1 MTATPSQ
8 MRLVYYKSSTGN
20 IGDDLNPWLW
30 PMVFGAEAFSDEGE
44 TRFLGIG
51 SIFTDGYVKRGG
63 KHIVF
68 GSGVPSPF
76 NRPDL
81 SAAEIDIRFVRGP
94 LSSRMSKNA
103 PWITDSAAIVPLFA
117 AERTAAAPA
126 RRPAFVPHFRTPD
139 DVAAKIAAE
148 LGLHLVKPSL
158 SPERFLEEL
167 RGCDE
172 VVAEA
177 MHGAILA
184 DAFRIPWKAV
194 YVTTPYESGWTSFFK
209 WRDWL
214 SSLGLP
220 AGARG
225 GFPLWGLAPK
235 PWRNRLSRPSIAEMV
250 ERLGAS
256 IARSEAVLSDEA
268 VLARAQ
274 DRIMAEARRLGHAA

>member
-8 MRLVYYKSSTGN
+8 MRLVYYKAPTGN

-30 PMVFGAEAFSDEGE
+30 PMVFGAEAFSEEGE

-51 SIFTDGYVKRGG
+51 SIFADGYVKRGA
-63 KHIVF
+63 KHVVF
-68 GSGVPSPF
+68 GAGVPSPF

-81 SAAEIDIRFVRGP
+81 SSAEIDIRFVRGP
-94 LSSRMSKNA
+94 LSSRLSKNA
-103 PWITDSAAIVPLFA
+103 PWITDSAAIVPLFTERRAGA
-117 AERTAAAPA
+117 AGLRRT
-126 RRPAFVPHFRTPD
+126 AFVPHFRTPD
-139 DVAAKIAAE
+139 DLAERIAAE
-148 LGLHLVKPSL
+148 LGLHLIRPAL
-158 SPERFLEEL
+158 PPERFLEEL
-167 RGCDE
+167 TGCDE

-194 YVTTPYESGWTSFFK
+194 YVTTPYVSGWTSFFK

-220 AGARG
+220 GGARG

-235 PWRNRLSRPSIAEMV
+235 PLRNRLPRPSIPEMV
-250 ERLGAS
+250 ERLGAY

-268 VLARAQ
+268 VLGRAQ
-274 DRIMAEARRLGHAA
+274 ERIMAEARALGHVA